1 MVFTGVPTNL
11 AYDFAAEVAPTARAY
26 VFENAPK
33 GVLVAAARGY
43 AFAHHLGQGAI
54 SGLVSAAIMA
64 VWRASGRPGPA
75 NLRGNSTVRLPPR
88 SKPRPMDRAPKRL
101 AIADGSVSGNKTA
114 LKRTGRASTQSTGL
128 EIVERPLRIQKSL
141 KGDAPKSVWS
151 SLRDL
156 VTGKKVLKNTFSFKM
171 SSERDKRGLMAIP
184 IRHDANLPMSGTAS
198 GWTVGSQTVDDVPAA
213 DGFGDYSTMLKVPKQ
228 EAYAARPL
236 PSAANVIIP
245 RMNLPTLE
253 QTSWDLN
260 NMKLLPTDN
269 LMKRIEN
276 NNGVFN
282 AFTMVQPVVQLGGSA
297 VPYNA
302 NQPDENQLINNY
314 PSATSS
320 YARKQSVYAPTGDPV
335 KGTLYQMP
343 RFKTQ
348 IGGGSLKMRM
358 CNQGTN
364 SCTVEFVVVKVANP
378 YLSTFDPSTNT
389 NPDQITNGGARC
401 NMTKTWANLYDTVGW
416 EHSKKVQSNLS
427 YKMGEQNI
435 SLEDLQLEPIN
446 NPYKPW
452 LPDSCFKGHYDNTN
466 QYGANDAPYNS
477 GGLYHDQGATGL
489 PTTDAA
495 NPLHAAPFT
504 VGPIGQYSPFNKTG
518 GGGQKTPYRVVNRGH
533 CTIAGAAER
542 DVTIPFPGSNY
553 DASKIQSI
561 AQNLDVGVVIDS
573 AYDALCSD
581 QSYIV
586 LVSVNGSLQDIIEP
600 QLDATT
606 GESTGNIKVIGKSY
620 TAATVDFYCQYTETV
635 YPSHCDY
642 AAIGPVA
649 YNVGTARTG
658 MLKSSLDAYPG
669 KVMPMADAV
678 PVTQA
683 GVLRTGNSDRAGDNA
698 GSKT

>member
-1 MVFTGVPTNL
+1 MPIVPTNL
-11 AYDFAAEVAPTARAY
+11 LYDFAAEAAAPAQAY
-26 VFENAPK
+26 VAGEVPK
-33 GVLVAAARGY
+33 AILVASAKSYAA
-43 AFAHHLGQGAI
+43 AHHMAGGTVMA
-54 SGLVSAAIMA
+54 LVSAAIMGA
-64 VWRASGRPGPA
+64 YRAMGRSRSSTSRS
-75 NLRGNSTVRLPPR
+75 RGER
-88 SKPRPMDRAPKRL
+88 SQRARPVERAPKRL
-101 AIADGSVSGNKTA
+101 AIAGSASGNKTA
-114 LKRTGRASTQSTGL
+114 FKRTGRADTLSTGL
-128 EIVERPLRIQKSL
+128 EIVERPLRIRKSL
-141 KGDAPKSVWS
+141 KGDTPKSVWS

-156 VTGKKVLKNTFSFKM
+156 VTGKKILKNTFSFKM
-171 SSERDKRGLMAIP
+171 TSVRDKRGLMAIP

-198 GWTVGSQTVDDVPAA
+198 GWTVGSQTVIDIPAA
-213 DGFGDYSTMLKVPKQ
+213 DGFGDYSTMLKVPLQ
-228 EAYAARPL
+228 DAYGARPI

-260 NMKLLPTDN
+260 NMKLLPTDD
-269 LMKRIEN
+269 LMKRIQN
-276 NNGVFN
+276 NVGAPGPAVVNSE
-282 AFTMVQPVVQLGGSA
+282 TMVQPVVQLGGSA

-302 NQPDENQLINNY
+302 NQADENGLPNNY
-314 PSATSS
+314 PSASTS

-335 KGTLYQMP
+335 KAALYSMP

-378 YLSTFDPSTNT
+378 YLSTFDPTSAVDV
-389 NPDQITNGGARC
+389 DQITAGGAHC

-427 YKMGEQNI
+427 YKMGEKNI

-466 QYGANDAPYNS
+466 QYGATSAPYDS
-477 GGLYHDQGATGL
+477 GGLYHDQGSTGV
-489 PTTDAA
+489 PTTDAT
-495 NPLHAAPFT
+495 NPLSLAPWNQQT
-504 VGPIGQYSPFNKTG
+504 GEAIPFNKTG

-553 DASKIQSI
+553 DAAKIQSI
-561 AQNLDVGVVIDS
+561 AQTVIPGTPVDGV
-573 AYDALCSD
+573 YNALCSD
-581 QSYIV
+581 ESYIV
-586 LVSVNGSLQDIIEP
+586 LVSINGSLQDIIEP
-600 QLDATT
+600 QIDPTT
-606 GESTGNIKVIGKSY
+606 NESTGTIKVIGKAY
-620 TAATVDFYCQYTETV
+620 TASTVDFYCQYTETV

-642 AAIGPVA
+642 AAMGPVA
-649 YNVGTARTG
+649 YNVGSARTG

-683 GVLRTGNSDRAGDNA
+683 GVLRTGASDRAGDNA
-698 GSKT
+698 GSIS

>member
-1 MVFTGVPTNL
+1 MPVIPTNL
-11 AYDFAAEVAPTARAY
+11 LYDFAAEAAPVAQAY
-26 VFENAPK
+26 LVNDAPK
-33 GVLVAAARGY
+33 AALQTAARGFAY
-43 AFAHHLGQGAI
+43 AHHLGQGAI
-54 SGLVSAAIMA
+54 SGLVGAAIMGA
-64 VWRASGRPGPA
+64 WRATGRANRSTG
-75 NLRGNSTVRLPPR
+75 NLRGNSSRRAP
-88 SKPRPMDRAPKRL
+88 KARPMEKAPKRL
-101 AIADGSVSGNKTA
+101 QIEGSASGNKTA
-114 LKRTGRASTQSTGL
+114 LKRTGRASTLSTGL
-128 EIVERPLRIQKSL
+128 EIVERPLRIRKSL
-141 KGDAPKSVWS
+141 KGDTPKSVWS

-171 SSERDKRGLMAIP
+171 SSVRDKRGLMAIP
-184 IRHDANLPMSGTAS
+184 IRHDANLPMSGTLS
-198 GWTVGSQTVDDVPAA
+198 GWTVGSQTVDDVAAA

-228 EAYAARPL
+228 EAYDARPV

-260 NMKLLPTDN
+260 NMKLLPTDD
-269 LMKRIEN
+269 LMQRQQN
-276 NNGVFN
+276 NVGVAN
-282 AFTMVQPVVQLGGSA
+282 QQTMVQPVVQLGGSA
-297 VPYNA
+297 VPYNQGITA
-302 NQPDENQLINNY
+302 ENGLPNAY
-314 PSATSS
+314 PSAATS
-320 YARKQSVYAPTGDPV
+320 YARLQSVYAPTGDPV

-348 IGGGSLKMRM
+348 VGGGSLKMRM

-364 SCTVEFVVVKVANP
+364 SCTIEFVVVKVANP
-378 YLSTFDPSTNT
+378 YVSTFDPPQALSNG
-389 NPDQITNGGARC
+389 ITNGGARC

-427 YKMGEQNI
+427 YKMGEQKL

-466 QYGANDAPYNS
+466 QYGATNAPYDS
-477 GGLYHDQGATGL
+477 GGLYHDQGGTGAPTQDAT
-489 PTTDAA
+489 
-495 NPLHAAPFT
+495 NPLAVAPWSDVDT
-504 VGPIGQYSPFNKTG
+504 NQAIPFNKTG
-518 GGGQKTPYRVVNRGH
+518 GAGQKTPYRVVNRGH

-553 DASKIQSI
+553 DASKIQSV
-561 AQNLDVGVVIDS
+561 AQGTSPGFTVDG
-573 AYDALCSD
+573 AYNALMSD
-581 QSYIV
+581 ESYIV

-600 QLDATT
+600 QIDATT
-606 GESTGNIKVIGKSY
+606 GDSTGSIKVIGKSY
-620 TAATVDFYCQYTETV
+620 TASTVDFYCQYTETV

-642 AAIGPVA
+642 AAMGPVA
-649 YNVGTARTG
+649 YNVGQARTG

-683 GVLRTGNSDRAGDNA
+683 GVLRTGVSDRAGDNA

>member
-1 MVFTGVPTNL
+1 MPVIPTNL
-11 AYDFAAEVAPTARAY
+11 LYDFAAEAAPVAQAY
-26 VFENAPK
+26 LVNDAPK
-33 GVLVAAARGY
+33 AALQTAARGFAY
-43 AFAHHLGQGAI
+43 AHHLGQGAI
-54 SGLVSAAIMA
+54 SGLVGAAIMGA
-64 VWRASGRPGPA
+64 WRATGRGPSSG
-75 NLRGNSTVRLPPR
+75 NLRGNSSRR
-88 SKPRPMDRAPKRL
+88 ASKPRPMEKAPRL
-101 AIADGSVSGNKTA
+101 RIADGSASGNKTA

-171 SSERDKRGLMAIP
+171 SSVRDKRGLMAIP

-198 GWTVGSQTVDDVPAA
+198 GWTVGSQTVEDVPAA
-213 DGFGDYSTMLKVPKQ
+213 DGFGDYSTMLKVPLQ
-228 EAYAARPL
+228 EAYGARPL

-269 LMKRIEN
+269 LMKRIEDIPSSL
-276 NNGVFN
+276 N
-282 AFTMVQPVVQLGGSA
+282 AYTMVQPVVQLGGSA
-297 VPYNA
+297 VPYAA
-302 NQPDENQLINNY
+302 NQTDENSLLNNY

-320 YARKQSVYAPTGDPV
+320 YARKQSVYAPTSDPV

-378 YLSTFDPSTNT
+378 FLATFDPSMIN

-427 YKMGEQNI
+427 YKMGEQKI

-452 LPDSCFKGHYDNTN
+452 LPDSCFKAHYDNTN
-466 QYGANDAPYNS
+466 QYSANTAPNDS
-477 GGLYHDQGATGL
+477 GGLYHDQGSLGHWD
-489 PTTDAA
+489 TTDAT
-495 NPLHAAPFT
+495 NPLATTNLA
-504 VGPIGQYSPFNKTG
+504 VGPIGQYSPFNKSG
-518 GGGQKTPYRVVNRGH
+518 GAGQKTPYRVVNRGH

-561 AQNLDVGVVIDS
+561 AQNLDVNTVIDS

-600 QLDATT
+600 QIDATS

-620 TAATVDFYCQYTETV
+620 TASTVDFYCQYTETV

-658 MLKSSLDAYPG
+658 MLKSTLDAYPG

-683 GVLRTGNSDRAGDNA
+683 GVLRTGVSDRAGDNA
-698 GSKT
+698 GSKP